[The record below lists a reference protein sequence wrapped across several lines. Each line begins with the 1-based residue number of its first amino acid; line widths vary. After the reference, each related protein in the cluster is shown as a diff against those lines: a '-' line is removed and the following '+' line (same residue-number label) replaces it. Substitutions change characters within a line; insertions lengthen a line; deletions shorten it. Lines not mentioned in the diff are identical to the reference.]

1 MGLRG
6 SITYRLTNSSRRPGL
21 VCKVYTLPHEF
32 HSPNLPHPNNNA
44 CDYSLP
50 ARDNYWYQVSVGIFW
65 HNSHSLCLDQQIF
78 TSHTKPKGC
87 QFSDNTDF
95 AYRSRVLCLGAVNC
109 ARADVQRVRRP
120 HVQRVRRPHAHMQN
134 AVSPGMQMRKNLQ

>member
-1 MGLRG
+1 M
-6 SITYRLTNSSRRPGL
+6 
-21 VCKVYTLPHEF
+21 CKVYTLPHEF

-44 CDYSLP
+44 GDYSLP
-50 ARDNYWYQVSVGIFW
+50 ARDNYWHQVVSVGIFW

-95 AYRSRVLCLGAVNC
+95 AYRSRVLYLGAV
-109 ARADVQRVRRP
+109 VRVLTCVAVNRSTFNGSG
-120 HVQRVRRPHAHMQN
+120 VRTRTCKLQYLQACRCEKIYSRN
-134 AVSPGMQMRKNLQ
+134 KSDSNIFFKNVRS